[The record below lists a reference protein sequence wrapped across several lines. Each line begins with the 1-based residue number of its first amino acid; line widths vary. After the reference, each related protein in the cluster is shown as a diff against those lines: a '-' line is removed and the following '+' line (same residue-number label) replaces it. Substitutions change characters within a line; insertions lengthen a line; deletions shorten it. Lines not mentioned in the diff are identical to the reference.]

1 MSEKSIPLT
10 AFLEGGVGGTILW
23 LQRMV
28 PPTRKRK
35 GEKKMVKKINA
46 EQFESEAKKSA
57 VAVVDFS
64 ATWCGPCRMLAPVV
78 ETISEKLAG
87 KVDFYNVDV
96 DDAPE
101 LAGEYRVNSVP
112 CLVLMKNGEFVDQSI
127 GFKPEA
133 MITAWINENL

>member
-1 MSEKSIPLT
+1 
-10 AFLEGGVGGTILW
+10 
-23 LQRMV
+23 
-28 PPTRKRK
+28 
-35 GEKKMVKKINA
+35 MVKKINA
-46 EQFESEAKKSA
+46 EQFEAEAKKSP

-112 CLVLMKNGEFVDQSI
+112 CLILIKNGELADQSI
-127 GFKPEA
+127 GFKPEPLIA
-133 MITAWINENL
+133 EWIQSNL

>member
-1 MSEKSIPLT
+1 
-10 AFLEGGVGGTILW
+10 
-23 LQRMV
+23 
-28 PPTRKRK
+28 
-35 GEKKMVKKINA
+35 MVKKINA

-78 ETISEKLAG
+78 ESVSEKLAG

-101 LAGEYRVNSVP
+101 LAGEYKVNSVP
-112 CLVLMKNGEFVDQSI
+112 CLVLMKNGQFVDQSI
-127 GFKPEA
+127 GFKPQP
-133 MITAWINENL
+133 MISQWISAHL